1 MAKAGKMDYAP
12 IHLVVDD
19 REKAGGKVPAALAA
33 RGDVTVEIARLDVG
47 DYRVE
52 RRVVV
57 ERKTAADFAASLIDG
72 RLFHQAAALALAP
85 ERAVLVLEGCDKD
98 WHDTGVRREAL
109 QGALI
114 TIGVFFG
121 VTVLRSDGPEET
133 ARLLVYLGRQAQR
146 SAHGGLPRPGYRPK
160 GKRARQLFLLQGLP
174 GVGPER
180 AARLLERF
188 GSVQAIMTASADD
201 LATVDGIGEKTA
213 AKMRWSVQEPALE
226 YKTASAASAAPVEMY
241 TPERV
246 AEFLLGSA
254 VDERS
259 YAEAVAAVRKMGLD
273 PKQID
278 GALFGKTVGPVA
290 ILPPGGTT

>member
-1 MAKAGKMDYAP
+1 MDNAP
-12 IHLVVDD
+12 LHLVVDD

-72 RLFHQAAALALAP
+72 RLFHQAAALAFAP

-98 WHDTGVRREAL
+98 WHETGVRREAL

-133 ARLLVYLGRQAQR
+133 
-146 SAHGGLPRPGYRPK
+146 
-160 GKRARQLFLLQGLP
+160 
-174 GVGPER
+174 
-180 AARLLERF
+180 ARLLERF

-213 AKMRWSVQEPALE
+213 AKMRWAVQEPALE
-226 YKTASAASAAPVEMY
+226 YKTAP
-241 TPERV
+241 PR
-246 AEFLLGSA
+246 GSPHT
-254 VDERS
+254 E
-259 YAEAVAAVRKMGLD
+259 
-273 PKQID
+273 D
-278 GALFGKTVGPVA
+278 G
-290 ILPPGGTT
+290 

>member
-1 MAKAGKMDYAP
+1 MQNAP
-12 IHLVVDD
+12 LRIVVDD
-19 REKAGGKVPAALAA
+19 RERVDGMVVAALGAQD
-33 RGDVTVEIARLDVG
+33 DVTVEIARLKVG

-72 RLFHQAAALALAP
+72 RLFRQAAALALAP
-85 ERAVLVLEGCDKD
+85 ERAVLVVEGRDQD
-98 WHDTGVRREAL
+98 WRDTGVRREAL

-121 VTVLRSDGPEET
+121 VAVLQSDGPEET

-146 SAHGGLPRPGYRPK
+146 AAQGGLPRPGYRPK

-174 GVGPER
+174 GIGPER

-188 GSVQAIMTASADD
+188 GSVQAIITASADE

-213 AKMRWSVQEPALE
+213 AKMRQAVQEPAVG
-226 YKTASAASAAPVEMY
+226 YMA
-241 TPERV
+241 TPD
-246 AEFLLGSA
+246 GTGDISNG
-254 VDERS
+254 VD
-259 YAEAVAAVRKMGLD
+259 
-273 PKQID
+273 
-278 GALFGKTVGPVA
+278 
-290 ILPPGGTT
+290 

>member
-1 MAKAGKMDYAP
+1 MDNAP
-12 IHLVVDD
+12 VHIVVDD
-19 REKAGGKVPAALAA
+19 REKTGGKVLAALAG
-33 RGDVTVEIARLDVG
+33 RGDATVEIARLDVG
-47 DYRVE
+47 DYHIE
-52 RRVVV
+52 HRVVV

-72 RLFHQAAALALAP
+72 RLFHQAATLAIAP

-98 WHDTGVRREAL
+98 WGDTGVRREAL

-114 TIGVFFG
+114 TIGVFYG
-121 VTVLRSDGPEET
+121 VAVLRSDGPEET
-133 ARLLVYLGRQAQR
+133 ARLLVYLGRQVQR

-213 AKMRWSVQEPALE
+213 AKMRWALE
-226 YKTASAASAAPVEMY
+226 GPKPEFDAAL
-241 TPERV
+241 RV
-246 AEFLLGSA
+246 
-254 VDERS
+254 R
-259 YAEAVAAVRKMGLD
+259 
-273 PKQID
+273 
-278 GALFGKTVGPVA
+278 
-290 ILPPGGTT
+290 